1 MSLLPEGEANL
12 AKLQS
17 IVAKSKDKVANLRLQ
32 WEEHKAGLEQE
43 FNELLR
49 KIEEQQ
55 VRMNNGPPL
64 PPFSSLGLTGT
75 LMILND

>member
-43 FNELLR
+43 YNELLR

-55 VRMNNGPPL
+55 VRMNNGP
-64 PPFSSLGLTGT
+64 FFSLGSAGT
-75 LMILND
+75 MMILS